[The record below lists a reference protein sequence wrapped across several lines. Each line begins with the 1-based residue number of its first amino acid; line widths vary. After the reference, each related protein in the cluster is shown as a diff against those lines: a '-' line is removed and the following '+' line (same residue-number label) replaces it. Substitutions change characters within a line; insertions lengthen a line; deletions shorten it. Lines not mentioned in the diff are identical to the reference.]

1 MLFIINHMTFFSDF
15 LFDGIKFYI
24 DFNKHIKTEMMKKYA
39 MVLMLAA
46 FTFACNQEEVDQ
58 LTQLKTELEGEA
70 VTKDS
75 TINDLMATFNI
86 IQDNLD
92 EIKRRENLVTI
103 NTEGDA
109 EMSIG
114 KTEKINRDLQMI
126 NKLMIDNKNLIE
138 SLSKKSKNSGVKISE
153 LERMIANLTKRVQ
166 FKDGEIATLKE
177 ELVSMNFKVTE
188 LNKSLDE
195 LAVENMR
202 KQKEL
207 EESIEEVNTAFFAYG
222 TYNELN
228 EKNVLTKEGGF
239 LGLGKQKTLKND
251 FNEEYFSKIDLTKT
265 TSFLIYSKKASLVTT
280 HPEGS
285 YRFVGSDN
293 QVDSLVITNPSEF
306 WKASK
311 YLVVLVD

>member
-1 MLFIINHMTFFSDF
+1 MIISCLILFVD
-15 LFDGIKFYI
+15 LFMRWHKNSILSI
-24 DFNKHIKTEMMKKYA
+24 VNKLNRNRMKKYA
-39 MVLMLAA
+39 IIVLMAVV
-46 FTFACNQEEVDQ
+46 TFACNQEEVDQ
-58 LTQLKTELEGEA
+58 LTELKTTLESEA
-70 VTKDS
+70 ITKDS
-75 TINDLMATFNI
+75 TINDMMATFNL

-103 NTEGDA
+103 NTDGDA
-109 EMSIG
+109 EMSLG

-126 NKLMIDNKNLIE
+126 NKLMIDNNNLIE
-138 SLSKKSKNSGVKISE
+138 SLSSKAKKSGIRMSE
-153 LERMIANLTKRVQ
+153 LERMIANLSKRVQ
-166 FKDGEIATLKE
+166 SKDAEIASLKE
-177 ELVSMNFKVTE
+177 ELISMNFKVTE
-188 LNKSLDE
+188 LNQSLDE
-195 LAVENMR
+195 MALENMR
-202 KQKEL
+202 KQKAL
-207 EESIEEVNTAFFAYG
+207 EESIEEINTAYFAYG

-280 HPEGS
+280 HPKGS
-285 YRFVGSDN
+285 YEFKGDDK
-293 QVDSLVITNPSEF
+293 QIDSLVITNPEEF

>member
-1 MLFIINHMTFFSDF
+1 
-15 LFDGIKFYI
+15 
-24 DFNKHIKTEMMKKYA
+24 MKNYA
-39 MVLMLAA
+39 IGLLLIA
-46 FTFACNQEEVDQ
+46 FTVACNQEEVDQ
-58 LTQLKTELEGEA
+58 LTQLKTELESEA
-70 VTKDS
+70 ITKDS
-75 TINDLMATFNI
+75 TINDMMATFNL

-92 EIKRRENLVTI
+92 EIKRRENLVEI

-138 SLSKKSKNSGVKISE
+138 ALSKKAKNSGVKIGE

-166 FKDGEIATLKE
+166 SKDVEIATLKE
-177 ELVSMNFKVTE
+177 ELVTMNFKVTE
-188 LNKSLDE
+188 LNQSLDE
-195 LAVENMR
+195 MALENMR
-202 KQKEL
+202 KQKAL
-207 EESIEEVNTAFFAYG
+207 EESIDEINTAYFAYG

-239 LGLGKQKTLKND
+239 LGIGKQKTLKDN

-280 HPEGS
+280 HPDDS
-285 YRFVGSDN
+285 YKFVGNDN
-293 QVDSLVITNPSEF
+293 QIDSLVITNPAEF